1 MTSNKKNILILL
13 GGLWHDFDGFASAMQ
28 TLLEPHDFQV
38 DASYDLDTLLHLDE
52 NRYDVVISYT
62 CFSPHREGFNDITPE
77 KLTDAQI
84 DGLTNWIRKGGALL
98 AAHSATVLGESNAA
112 LGDLIGGVFVSHPPA
127 FTFSVYPVFREHPI
141 TKGIE
146 AFTVHDEFY
155 METHT
160 LDVQV
165 HMLAFDRG
173 VAYPMVWSKTEG
185 QGRVA
190 HIAPGHFREVWELKP
205 YQQLLLQ
212 TIEWLTKKNSIV
224 SGV

>member
-1 MTSNKKNILILL
+1 MLSTNGKNVLILL

-28 TLLEPHDFQV
+28 ALLTPHGFQV
-38 DASYDLDTLLHLDE
+38 EATYDLDRLSNFEEHH
-52 NRYDVVISYT
+52 YDVVISYT
-62 CFSPHREGFNDITPE
+62 CFSAHREGYNDVSPE
-77 KLTDAQI
+77 ELTKNQI
-84 DGLTNWIRKGGALL
+84 DGLTSWVHKGGALL
-98 AAHSATVLGESNAA
+98 AVHSATVMGKSDPALGE
-112 LGDLIGGVFVSHPPA
+112 LIGGVFVSHPPP
-127 FTFSVYPVFREHPI
+127 FTFTVYPVYGEHP
-141 TKGIE
+141 TTMGIE

-165 HMLAFDRG
+165 HMVALDRG
-173 VAYPMVWSKTEG
+173 VAYPMAWSRTEG

-212 TIEWLTKKNSIV
+212 TIDWLTPKR
-224 SGV
+224 